1 MTYAY
6 KAIIHSLLCSD
17 DNWICNY
24 NFQTHYEG
32 NVSKLADESNISFL
46 FISLMRYTFL
56 KVAKA
61 FLLYWNFLK
70 KHLLLLFV
78 VAEKEI
84 LWVTMG
90 RSQILQNFPQAI
102 KYFRVCFCKHIQKYR
117 FAEAKQVFSNLLG
130 RKVYWASICVCIY
143 EILVKVILLGIGIEC
158 LTADLELKLLV

>member
-61 FLLYWNFLK
+61 FLLHWSFFK

-84 LWVTMG
+84 LWVTRFYKTSHRLLSISG
-90 RSQILQNFPQAI
+90 YVFVNTYKSTGLLRPNRYFP
-102 KYFRVCFCKHIQKYR
+102 VCLAGKFIGHL
-117 FAEAKQVFSNLLG
+117 S
-130 RKVYWASICVCIY
+130 VCAFM
-143 EILVKVILLGIGIEC
+143 KC
-158 LTADLELKLLV
+158 L

>member
-32 NVSKLADESNISFL
+32 NVSKLADVSNVSFL

-61 FLLYWNFLK
+61 FLLHWNLK
-70 KHLLLLFV
+70 KKHIFCYFLLLLKKKYSGSQWVGHRFYKTSHRLLSISGYVFV
-78 VAEKEI
+78 NTYKSTS
-84 LWVTMG
+84 LL
-90 RSQILQNFPQAI
+90 RPNRYFP
-102 KYFRVCFCKHIQKYR
+102 VCLAGKFIGHLSVC
-117 FAEAKQVFSNLLG
+117 VFM
-130 RKVYWASICVCIY
+130 K
-143 EILVKVILLGIGIEC
+143 C
-158 LTADLELKLLV
+158 LLKLYSWE